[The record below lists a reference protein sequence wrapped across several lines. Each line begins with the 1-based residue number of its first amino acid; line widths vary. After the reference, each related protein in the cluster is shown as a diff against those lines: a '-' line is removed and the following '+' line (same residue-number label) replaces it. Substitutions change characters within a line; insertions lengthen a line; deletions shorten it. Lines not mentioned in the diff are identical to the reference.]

1 MWDFVGREFFS
12 GHRPGSQRGNSLAF
26 MCLPYCEYPETRWHT
41 VCSLLRPTL
50 FTRLASRGGWNP
62 TSTGIPVIGGSVLGK
77 RGLAPAPFF
86 ILGLCASRWLIRGSR
101 GWSCFSPVGRK
112 TLRPSVLPASKLKP
126 S

>member
-1 MWDFVGREFFS
+1 MWDFVGREFLS

-41 VCSLLRPTL
+41 VCSLLRATL
-50 FTRLASRGGWNP
+50 FTRLASRGGRNL
-62 TSTGIPVIGGSVLGK
+62 TSTGIPVFGGSVLRK

-86 ILGLCASRWLIRGSR
+86 ILALRAFRWLVRSSR

-112 TLRPSVLPASKLKP
+112 TLRPSVWRAPNLS
-126 S
+126 